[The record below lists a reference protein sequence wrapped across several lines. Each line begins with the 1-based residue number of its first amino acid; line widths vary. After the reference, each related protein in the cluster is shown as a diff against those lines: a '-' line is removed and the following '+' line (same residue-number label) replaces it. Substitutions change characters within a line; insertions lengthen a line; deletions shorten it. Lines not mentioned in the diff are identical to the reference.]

1 MKISFYGAARSVTG
15 SRHLIEAGATHILLD
30 CGMYQGRRQQSD
42 RFNRRLGFDAQRINA
57 VLLSHAHI
65 DHSGALPILA
75 KEKFKGPVYMTDA
88 TADLTSLMLQD
99 SARIQKS
106 DSRYVNKKERRR
118 GTQRLSP
125 YYDQKDVRSIMQ
137 RFSPVR
143 YGKTIRVSPRIK
155 AEFHDAGHIL
165 GSSSIWLK
173 HTHQGHS
180 VSVLFSGDVGRAN
193 MPILR
198 DPEPPPRCD
207 VLILE
212 STYGD
217 RIHDEDLKTMKQK
230 ARELVTHAQKY
241 KSKIIIPAF
250 AIGRTQELVMRIKE
264 LVQAKEVV
272 PLPIFIDS
280 PLASKATNIFR
291 RHPECFDE
299 ETFQTFSSQ
308 VDPFAAKYIR
318 YVSSVQESQA
328 LNSMRGPC
336 VIISA
341 SGMCEG
347 GRVLHHLKHTI
358 QDAHN
363 IIALVG
369 FQAEHTLGR
378 KLIEEWDTVP
388 IFGRPTPRRAK
399 IVRFNGLSA
408 HADRND
414 LLAYVRAIDPL
425 PSKIFVVHGEER
437 QSFCLAS
444 ALRDEHPAIDITV
457 PELGSTHRIHP

>member
-15 SRHLIEAGATHILLD
+15 SRHLIDTGGTRILLD
-30 CGMYQGRRQQSD
+30 CGMYQGRRQTSD
-42 RFNRRLGFDAQRINA
+42 RLNRRLGFDAKTVNA

-65 DHSGALPILA
+65 DHSGALPVLA

-88 TADLTSLMLQD
+88 TADLTSIMLQD
-99 SARIQKS
+99 SARIQKN
-106 DSRYVNKKERRR
+106 DYTYINKKERRR
-118 GTQRLSP
+118 GNRRLLP
-125 YYDQKDVRSIMQ
+125 YYDAKDVRSIIQ
-137 RFSPVR
+137 RFSSIR
-143 YGKTIRVSPRIK
+143 YGKTVRISPRVK
-155 AEFHDAGHIL
+155 AEFYDAGHIL

-173 HTHQGHS
+173 HTHHGNS
-180 VSVLFSGDVGRAN
+180 VSVLFSGDLGRAD

-198 DPEPPPRCD
+198 DPQPPPSCD

-217 RIHDEDLKTMKQK
+217 RVHDEDLETMKQK
-230 ARELVTHAQKY
+230 ARELVTHAQKHR
-241 KSKIIIPAF
+241 SKIIVPAF

-264 LVQAKEVV
+264 LVHTHKVD

-280 PLASKATNIFR
+280 PLASKATDIFR
-291 RHPECFDE
+291 RHPECFDQ
-299 ETFQTFSSQ
+299 ETYQTFTSQ
-308 VDPFAAKYIR
+308 TDPFSAKYIR

-328 LNSMRGPC
+328 LNNMRGPC

-347 GRVLHHLKHTI
+347 GRVLHHLKHAI
-358 QDAHN
+358 QDEQN

-378 KLIEEWDTVP
+378 KLIEEWDMVP
-388 IFGRPTPRRAK
+388 IFGHPTPRRAK

-414 LLAYVRAIDPL
+414 LLAYVRAINPL
-425 PSKIFVVHGEER
+425 PSKVFVVHGEER
-437 QSFCLAS
+437 QSFSLAS
-444 ALRDEHPAIDITV
+444 AIREEHPRVEVTV
-457 PELGSTHRIHP
+457 PEFGSTHRI